1 MSEGVHAIRTLSA
14 IVISLLAVAV
24 AGCSTAPDNEHSL
37 PVQSEKKDGGDLEQ
51 KLITAAAEGDTKA
64 VLELLEAGAP
74 IDATDSDGVTAVMA
88 ATQRN
93 EVDTV
98 RKLIERGADIDIRNH
113 RQDNVLLYAGA
124 EGLLEIVQLALE
136 AGADPALTNRYG
148 GTALIPASER
158 GHVAVVEELLTNSE
172 IDVNHL
178 NDLHWT
184 ALLEAVILGNG
195 GRDHQ
200 KIVQLLVDHGADVD
214 IADRDGITP
223 LQHAERHGYEEVA
236 GILKKAGA

>member
-1 MSEGVHAIRTLSA
+1 M
-14 IVISLLAVAV
+14 
-24 AGCSTAPDNEHSL
+24 
-37 PVQSEKKDGGDLEQ
+37 EQ